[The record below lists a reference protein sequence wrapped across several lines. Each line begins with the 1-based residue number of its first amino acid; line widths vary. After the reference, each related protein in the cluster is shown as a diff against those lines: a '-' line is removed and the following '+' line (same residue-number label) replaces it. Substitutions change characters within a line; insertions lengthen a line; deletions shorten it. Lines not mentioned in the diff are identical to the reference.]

1 MRTLSVCAQLVLHN
15 AKDTSNACTCYSN
28 LQIAMQAE
36 LDASMAQQG
45 ILPIIHPEAFYSN
58 AADVPDRPVVF
69 AGLQFKV
76 PSSSVGNL
84 PLFTRDPA
92 AGSTSYDGTILET
105 V

>member
-1 MRTLSVCAQLVLHN
+1 M
-15 AKDTSNACTCYSN
+15 
-28 LQIAMQAE
+28 AE
-36 LDASMAQQG
+36 QG

-76 PSSSVGNL
+76 PSSAIGNL

-92 AGSTSYDGTILET
+92 AGDTRYHHCLTLPPHGCQQWL
-105 V
+105 

>member
-1 MRTLSVCAQLVLHN
+1 MAAPLH
-15 AKDTSNACTCYSN
+15 AYTIADIEQG

-36 LDASMAQQG
+36 LDVSMAQQG

-84 PLFTRDPA
+84 PLFTRDLS
-92 AGSTSYDGTILET
+92 AGNTCYQYLEQC
-105 V
+105 